1 MQHRRVSITPE
12 GAHELRVYPRV
23 SLEMIG
29 DVGAVLDFAEEMAE
43 RRRAEP
49 METFDEALAPKASH
63 RFCVRARQVHG
74 HAAPNGMLSLNAAA
88 PPRAGAS
95 LCASFRS
102 FGGWRSA
109 RT

>member
-29 DVGAVLDFAEEMAE
+29 DAGAVLDFAEKMPE

-49 METFDEALAPKASH
+49 MEMFDEALAPKASH
-63 RFCVRARQVHG
+63 RFCVQLR
-74 HAAPNGMLSLNAAA
+74 HAAPNGMLSSKAAA
-88 PPRAGAS
+88 PPRAAS
-95 LCASFRS
+95 PAVFALRS
-102 FGGWRSA
+102 LGGWRSA

>member
-29 DVGAVLDFAEEMAE
+29 DAGAVLDFAEKMPE

-49 METFDEALAPKASH
+49 VKAFDEALATKPPGRRKLGLLRGRLWGYSGI
-63 RFCVRARQVHG
+63 V
-74 HAAPNGMLSLNAAA
+74 SLEA
-88 PPRAGAS
+88 
-95 LCASFRS
+95 
-102 FGGWRSA
+102 
-109 RT
+109 